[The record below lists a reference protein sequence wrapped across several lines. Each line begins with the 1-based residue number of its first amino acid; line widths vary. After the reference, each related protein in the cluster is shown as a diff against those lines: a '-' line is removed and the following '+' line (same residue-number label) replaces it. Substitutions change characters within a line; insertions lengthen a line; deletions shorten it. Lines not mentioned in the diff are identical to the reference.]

1 MAWAGWN
8 KEQIFWQVAVEDIQ
22 AAADL
27 FLPLYQES
35 RGGDGYVSLEVNP
48 LLAERT
54 HETVEQAIAL
64 WKRVDRP
71 NLMIK
76 IPATRQGLKAIRVAI
91 AAGINVNVTLI
102 FSRQRYAEVM
112 NAYMS
117 GLEDRLNQ
125 HKSVDQIHSV
135 ASFFVSRVDTKVD
148 LYLEEKDNR
157 VIKRRR

>member
-1 MAWAGWN
+1 MAWAGWSE
-8 KEQIFWQVAVEDIQ
+8 EQIFWQVAVEDIQ

-76 IPATRQGLKAIRVAI
+76 
-91 AAGINVNVTLI
+91 
-102 FSRQRYAEVM
+102 SRQPAKVFPRFAK
-112 NAYMS
+112 
-117 GLEDRLNQ
+117 RLRL
-125 HKSVDQIHSV
+125 D
-135 ASFFVSRVDTKVD
+135 
-148 LYLEEKDNR
+148 
-157 VIKRRR
+157 